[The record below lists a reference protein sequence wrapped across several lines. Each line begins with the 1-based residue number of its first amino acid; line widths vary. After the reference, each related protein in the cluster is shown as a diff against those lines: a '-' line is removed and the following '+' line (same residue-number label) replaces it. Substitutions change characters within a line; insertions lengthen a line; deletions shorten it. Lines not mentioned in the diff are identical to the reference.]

1 MHLSLRAALVAAL
14 LAIPSLA
21 FAQGGNGWSIYFIDG
36 EAQDARFAPV
46 SYGELAIGSGCA
58 APSGC
63 SDAMGGLASC
73 DSMAAADFDGTA
85 CGDGTGGSCG
95 RGWRW
100 FGGIEATF
108 LAPTV
113 RDTDTFASV
122 TNGVD
127 SVTVPGGTGTLEGM
141 TVAPRVWVGFTNCNG
156 WGLMFRYWE
165 LNQVAGNYND
175 ISPLEGDFL
184 GFDEDPTLEAYAI
197 DLEGVKAFCWGRWNL
212 LASGGIRHGRL
223 EQSDNYNAIVVG
235 PGGDLAMATAMANS
249 DFNGTG
255 IVGGLQGTRLICD
268 CECGAFELFAAF
280 RGGVLWGN
288 SSIGAIATTSAQGL
302 GGNAFDLS
310 GAFTDGDNDLWI
322 GEFQLGMQWSK
333 YLVCC
338 RGRTFCRVAFE
349 YQDWQGNSDGFAVAG
364 SFATNGAVSA
374 AALAE
379 AGDPS
384 ARFIGFTLGAGIM
397 W

>member
-1 MHLSLRAALVAAL
+1 MQLSLRAALFAVT

-21 FAQGGNGWSIYFIDG
+21 FAQTGSGWSIYFIDG

-46 SYGELAIGSGCA
+46 SYGELALGGGCA
-58 APSGC
+58 APTGC
-63 SDAMGGLASC
+63 GAPASC
-73 DSMAAADFDGTA
+73 DGVAGTDFDAAA
-85 CGDGTGGSCG
+85 CGDGTDTACG
-95 RGWRW
+95 PRRKW
-100 FGGIEATF
+100 FGGVEATF
-108 LAPTV
+108 LAPTT
-113 RDTDTFASV
+113 RDTATFAAV

-127 SVTVPGGTGTLEGM
+127 SVEVPNGTGTLEGIA
-141 TVAPRVWVGFTNCNG
+141 VGPRVWVGFTNECG

-165 LNQVAGNYND
+165 LNQVAGDYND
-175 ISPLEGDFL
+175 ISPLDGDFI
-184 GFDEDPTLEAYAI
+184 GWDEDPSLEAYAI
-197 DLEGVKAFCWGRWNL
+197 DLEGVKAFCWGRWDL

-223 EQSDNYNAIVVG
+223 DQSDNYSAIVVG
-235 PGGDLAMATAMANS
+235 PGGDLAIANAMANS

-255 IVGGLQGTRLICD
+255 FVGGLQGTRLICEG
-268 CECGAFELFAAF
+268 ECGAFELFASG

-288 SSIGAIATTSAQGL
+288 SSIGAVAMASAQGL
-302 GGNAFDLS
+302 NANAFDVS
-310 GAFTDGDNDLWI
+310 GAFTDGDNDLWF
-322 GEFQLGMQWSK
+322 GEFQLGVQWSK

-338 RGRTFCRVAFE
+338 RGRAFCRVAFE

-364 SFATNGAVSA
+364 AFATNGAVTA

-384 ARFIGFTLGAGIM
+384 ARFIGATVGAGIM